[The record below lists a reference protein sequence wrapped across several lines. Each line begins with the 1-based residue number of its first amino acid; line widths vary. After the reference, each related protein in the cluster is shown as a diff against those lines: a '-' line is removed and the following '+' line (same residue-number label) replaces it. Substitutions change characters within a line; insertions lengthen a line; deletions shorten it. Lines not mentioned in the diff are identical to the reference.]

1 MPRRAQRATEERPED
16 RWLLEEQ
23 TRRNLSGLAAEQA
36 GRIEEAVALY
46 ERNAAEGFPGDWPY
60 GRLVAIY
67 EKRQA
72 FEDAERI
79 LRRAIAVFQASDRRT
94 ARDRRAIARTFRKRL
109 ALLEQRRQTAGA
121 PQSRA

>member
-36 GRIEEAVALY
+36 GRIDEAVAYY

-67 EKRQA
+67 EKREA
-72 FEDAERI
+72 FDEAERVL
-79 LRRAIAVFQASDRRT
+79 LRGIDVFEASTRRT
-94 ARDRRAIARTFRKRL
+94 PHDRRAMVRTFRKRL
-109 ALLEQRRQTAGA
+109 SLVRKR
-121 PQSRA
+121 